1 MKEIIQA
8 IGEVTFKDGWHNYDG
23 YSVTTNKQ
31 TIKLGIDNG
40 QCCCENW
47 GYFWTNDN
55 VEEFIG
61 AEVLDVKIVDECLD
75 VHQAPEIYE
84 GGVMFVTIVTD
95 RGDLQF
101 TAYNEHNGYYGHA
114 AIVVSEQLTEEIVL

>member
-40 QCCCENW
+40 QCCCEKCCD
-47 GYFWTNDN
+47 FWTSGN
-55 VEEFIG
+55 VEECICH
-61 AEVLDVKIVDECLD
+61 EVLDVRIVDECLD
-75 VHQAPEIYE
+75 VHQAPEIDE